1 MLKQL
6 TCFFVLFLTASFHP
20 YGAFAQGSALD
31 EVMMESGKFNVVFTV
46 VVVLIVVLLI
56 YLVLL
61 DRRLRKLEQQ
71 EKIQK

>member
-1 MLKQL
+1 MRKQL
-6 TCFFVLFLTASFHP
+6 IRFFVLFSAVALFP
-20 YGAFAQGSALD
+20 YRSIAQGNALD
-31 EVMMESGKFNVVFTV
+31 EVMLESGKFNVVFTV
-46 VVVLIVVLLI
+46 VVVLIVVLLV